1 MKRHQKEFQQYLEDW
16 KKHDRPWELWEVRW
30 RINWQWTGWR
40 DMESPHSSLFGKNFV
55 DFRRKPE
62 TIRIGDYELPKPLTE
77 EPIPGEIVFAF
88 TPESLNGYSKMVY
101 SKAECAMS
109 NLCFKNLSLFEKESQ
124 AIEWAKW
131 WREVV
136 INKL

>member
-1 MKRHQKEFQQYLEDW
+1 MTGH
-16 KKHDRPWELWEVRW
+16 KHAELYKQMAKDAEKSDKLWEF
-30 RINWQWTGWR
+30 WQWFNAHWSQWR
-40 DMESPHSSLFGKNFV
+40 DCEESDHLFNPFLEY
-55 DFRRKPE
+55 RRKPE

-124 AIEWAKW
+124 AIEWVKW
-131 WREVV
+131 WKETV
-136 INKL
+136 IGQLK